1 MQALISAISLAGGH
15 ERLTSRNT
23 ALAHCI
29 GEVET
34 DVCRMKSARSTV
46 FGVIS

>member
-1 MQALISAISLAGGH
+1 MFTEALMPAHIVMMQ
-15 ERLTSRNT
+15 RQLTSRNT

-34 DVCRMKSARSTV
+34 RVCKMKGARSTV
-46 FGVIS
+46 FGVI